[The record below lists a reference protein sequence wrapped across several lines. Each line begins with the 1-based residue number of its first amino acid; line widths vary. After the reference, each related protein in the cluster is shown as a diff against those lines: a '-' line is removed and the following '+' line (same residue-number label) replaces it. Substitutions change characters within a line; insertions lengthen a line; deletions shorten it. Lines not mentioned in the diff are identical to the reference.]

1 MKDKKKERKRTR
13 ASRRVVEEIAGGKA
27 EGERE
32 EVSLRSCHSF
42 TFKFLEARTSFG
54 DDGEGYPAAVSVAAV
69 GSRTAG
75 TVAARSASHRCAD

>member
-13 ASRRVVEEIAGGKA
+13 ASRRVVEGIAGGKA

-32 EVSLRSCHSF
+32 VSLRSCRSF